1 MALAEAVRPALAIAL
16 VACAACSDPERERLK
31 ATTKA
36 TYDERTGRLKELTSD
51 ANGNGRID
59 TWTEM
64 DGSRPVRSRMDR
76 NEDGRLDRWEY
87 YNNEGRLV
95 KVGFSRRDDGKP
107 DAWAEPG
114 ADGRISRV
122 LVSSTG
128 DEARIDRWETYDPS
142 TRVDAT
148 ARSGQVPDDTLTLM
162 AVEEDTNGDGKPDK
176 WEKYTGGRLHT
187 AAFDENGDGRPDR
200 QLTYQAGTL
209 ALIESEPDSN
219 GRFTR
224 RVDVR

>member
-1 MALAEAVRPALAIAL
+1 MVSAAQVFRPAVMFAFALAAL
-16 VACAACSDPERERLK
+16 VCAACSDGDRARLK

-64 DGSRPVRSRMDR
+64 DGNRPLRSRQDR

-87 YNNEGRLV
+87 YDDGGKLV
-95 KVGFSRRDDGKP
+95 KVGFSRGDNGKP

-114 ADGRISRV
+114 PDGKISRI

-128 DEARIDRWETYDPS
+128 EESKIDRWETYD
-142 TRVDAT
+142 TE
-148 ARSGQVPDDTLTLM
+148 GQL
-162 AVEEDTNGDGKPDK
+162 
-176 WEKYTGGRLHT
+176 RT
-187 AAFDENGDGRPDR
+187 AAFDENHDGRPDR
-200 QLTYQAGTL
+200 RLTYQAGTL
-209 ALIESEPDSN
+209 VLIETEPDAS
-219 GRFTR
+219 GQFTQ
-224 RVDVR
+224 RVDVK

>member
-1 MALAEAVRPALAIAL
+1 MTRLAL
-16 VACAACSDPERERLK
+16 VVVLVCAACSDAERARLK

-36 TYDERTGRLKELTSD
+36 TYDDRTGRLKELTSD

-59 TWTEM
+59 TWTDM
-64 DGSRPVRSRMDR
+64 DGNRALRSRQDR

-87 YNNEGRLV
+87 YDHAGKLV
-95 KVGFSRRDDGKP
+95 KVGFSRRDNGKP

-128 DEARIDRWETYDPS
+128 DEARIDRWESYDSADPE
-142 TRVDAT
+142 RIA
-148 ARSGQVPDDTLTLM
+148 
-162 AVEEDTNGDGKPDK
+162 AVEEDLNGDGKPDK
-176 WEKYTGGRLHT
+176 WEKYSGGQLQI
-187 AAFDENGDGRPDR
+187 AEFDENRDGRPDR
-200 QLTYQAGTL
+200 RLTYQAGAL
-209 ALIESEPDSN
+209 VLIESEPDET

-224 RVDVR
+224 RVDVK

>member
-1 MALAEAVRPALAIAL
+1 MTRLAL
-16 VACAACSDPERERLK
+16 VVVLICAACSDGERARLK

-36 TYDERTGRLKELTSD
+36 TYDDRTGRLKELTSD

-59 TWTEM
+59 TWTDM
-64 DGSRPVRSRMDR
+64 DGSRALRSRQDR

-87 YNNEGRLV
+87 YDNGGKLV
-95 KVGFSRRDDGKP
+95 KVGFSRRDNGKP

-128 DEARIDRWETYDPS
+128 DEAKIDRWESYDS
-142 TRVDAT
+142 SD
-148 ARSGQVPDDTLTLM
+148 PDRIA
-162 AVEEDTNGDGKPDK
+162 AVEEDLNGDGKPDK
-176 WEKYTGGRLHT
+176 WEKYSGGQLQI
-187 AAFDENGDGRPDR
+187 AEFDENRDGRPDR
-200 QLTYQAGTL
+200 RLTYQAGAL
-209 ALIESEPDSN
+209 VLIESEPDAT

-224 RVDVR
+224 RVDVK

>member
-1 MALAEAVRPALAIAL
+1 VQAVRPAVAVAL
-16 VACAACSDPERERLK
+16 LACAACSDPERERLK

-36 TYDERTGRLKELTSD
+36 SYDERTGRLKELTSD

-64 DGSRPVRSRMDR
+64 DGSRPVRSRIDR

-87 YNNEGRLV
+87 YDAGGKLV

-128 DEARIDRWETYDPS
+128 SEEKIDRWETYSVAAP
-142 TRVDAT
+142 
-148 ARSGQVPDDTLTLM
+148 DTLE
-162 AVEEDTNGDGKPDK
+162 AAEEDTNADGRADK
-176 WEKYTGGRLHT
+176 WETYSGGQLQT
-187 AAFDENGDGRPDR
+187 AAFDENADGRPDR
-200 QLTYQAGTL
+200 RLTYRAGTL
-209 ALIESEPDSN
+209 VLIESEPDAS
-219 GRFTR
+219 GQFTR
-224 RVDVR
+224 RVDVK

>member
-1 MALAEAVRPALAIAL
+1 MKRLAFAVLL
-16 VACAACSDPERERLK
+16 VCVACSNAERDRLK

-59 TWTEM
+59 TWIEM
-64 DGSRPVRSRMDR
+64 DGSRPVRSRIDR

-87 YNNEGRLV
+87 YNQDGRLT

-128 DEARIDRWETYDPS
+128 DESRIDRWESYIPS
-142 TRVDAT
+142 A
-148 ARSGQVPDDTLTLM
+148 ASEQPGALTLLS
-162 AVEEDTNGDGKPDK
+162 VEEDTNADGKPDK
-176 WEKYTGGRLHT
+176 WEKYAGGQLHT
-187 AAFDENGDGRPDR
+187 AAFDENADGRPDR
-200 QLTYQAGTL
+200 QLTYQGGAL
-209 ALIESEPDSN
+209 AVIESEPDST

-224 RVDVR
+224 RVEVK

>member
-1 MALAEAVRPALAIAL
+1 MKHLAAFVALAAC
-16 VACAACSDPERERLK
+16 VACSNAERERLK

-36 TYDERTGRLKELTSD
+36 SYDERTGRLKELTSD

-64 DGSRPVRSRMDR
+64 DGSRPVRSRIDR

-87 YNNEGRLV
+87 YNPDGRLT
-95 KVGFSRRDDGKP
+95 KVGFSRRDNGKP

-128 DEARIDRWETYDPS
+128 DEARIDRWESYVPS
-142 TRVDAT
+142 PGSEQPDALKL
-148 ARSGQVPDDTLTLM
+148 D

-176 WEKYTGGRLHT
+176 WEQYAGGQLHT
-187 AAFDENGDGRPDR
+187 AAFDENADGRPDR
-200 QLTYQAGTL
+200 RLTYQAGAL
-209 ALIESEPDSN
+209 AVIESEPDST

-224 RVDVR
+224 RVEVK